1 MQAPRDDNAVKDY
14 YDDWTARYLE
24 SFGDIFQAARAE
36 RDDDLIE
43 HVVRMAGIEDGM
55 RMLDAGCGVCGPSI
69 RIARIA
75 NVAIDA
81 VTISPVQAD
90 LARKRVQAAGLSD
103 RITVHAADFSDLATI
118 FGPDRFDRIIF
129 LESLC
134 HARRLD
140 EVAEGCRD
148 VLRHGGLVYVKDFYR
163 KPYGDPALRAWAD
176 AVIERVK
183 EEFRLSVRDISE
195 VCGALTRAG
204 LEQDYCTKLGF
215 DVSFAVSERFAET
228 NRIDVYAGGQP
239 IDWGDWYDLA
249 YRKR

>member
-1 MQAPRDDNAVKDY
+1 MNAPHPDNAVKDY
-14 YDDWTARYLE
+14 YDDWTSRYLE
-24 SFGDIFQAARAE
+24 SFGDIFQAARAV

-81 VTISPVQAD
+81 VTISPVQAE
-90 LARKRVQAAGLSD
+90 LARTRVQAAGLSD
-103 RITVHAADFSDLATI
+103 RITVHTGDFADLAAI
-118 FGPDRFDRIIF
+118 FGTDRFDRIIF

-140 EVAEGCRD
+140 EVAKGCRD
-148 VLRHGGLVYVKDFYR
+148 VLRHGGRVYVKDFYR
-163 KPYGDPALRAWAD
+163 KPYGDPTQRAWAD

-183 EEFRLSVRDISE
+183 QEFRLSVRDISE
-195 VCGALTRAG
+195 VCDALAGAG
-204 LEQDYCTKLGF
+204 LQQDYCTKLGF
-215 DVSFAVSERFAET
+215 DVSFAVSERFAAA
-228 NRIDVYAGGQP
+228 NQINVYAGGQP
-239 IDWGDWYDLA
+239 IDWGDWYDLS
-249 YRKR
+249 YRKL